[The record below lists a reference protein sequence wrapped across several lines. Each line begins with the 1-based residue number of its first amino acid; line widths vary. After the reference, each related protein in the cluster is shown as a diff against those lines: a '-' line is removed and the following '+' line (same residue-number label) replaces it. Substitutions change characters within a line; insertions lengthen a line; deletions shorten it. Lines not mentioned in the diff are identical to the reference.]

1 MTEHNVFSKRHAEAM
16 AQDKRAIL
24 EEMNLPP
31 AVIDFVRANSKA
43 LQIAIAVAIVAI
55 LGWEGYGKYTSVQ
68 RDRSADLLYQ
78 AMKSDAP
85 DQRVTLL
92 KELTSKYGKSGS
104 GLWGTI
110 EQGHLAFKD
119 GKFKDAATL
128 YESVIGSLSQGSP
141 LFPLIQ
147 FNLAQAYE
155 NLPDQAKAKAAYQ
168 ALAKAPGFTGEADLG
183 LARIAELEGNKDE
196 ARAKYQEYVDLPET
210 KDGPTKEW
218 VKNKIQTLTP
228 EKKASKAD

>member
-1 MTEHNVFSKRHAEAM
+1 MTEHNVFSKKHTEVM

-31 AVIDFVRANSKA
+31 ALIDFLRANA
-43 LQIAIAVAIVAI
+43 QTIQIAILVGIVAI

-68 RDRSADLLYQ
+68 RARSADMLYQ
-78 AMKSDAP
+78 AMKTETP
-85 DQRVTLL
+85 DQRAEQL
-92 KELTSKYGKSGS
+92 KALSAKYGKSGS
-104 GLWGTI
+104 GLWGVV

-119 GKFKDAATL
+119 GKFQEAVIL
-128 YESVIGSLSQGSP
+128 YESALGSISAGNP
-141 LFPLIQ
+141 LLPLVR

-168 ALAKAPGFTGEADLG
+168 ALAETPGFAGEGTLG
-183 LARIAELEGNKDE
+183 LARLAELEGKNDE
-196 ARAKYQEYVDLPET
+196 ARTKYQAYVDLPET

-218 VKNKIQTLTP
+218 AKDKIHSLAP
-228 EKKASKAD
+228 KKDK

>member
-1 MTEHNVFSKRHAEAM
+1 MTEHSVFSKKHLTGIAHE
-16 AQDKRAIL
+16 KRAIL
-24 EEMNLPP
+24 EQMNLPP
-31 AVIDFVRANSKA
+31 AVIDWLHTNAKA
-43 LQIAIAVAIVAI
+43 LQIALAVGIIAI

-78 AMKSDAP
+78 AMQSATAA
-85 DQRVTLL
+85 DQRLNLL
-92 KELTSKYGKSGS
+92 KDLSGKYGKSGS

-119 GKFKDAATL
+119 GKFKEAVTL
-128 YESVIGSLSQGSP
+128 YESVIASLATGSP
-141 LFPLIQ
+141 LFALVQ
-147 FNLAQAYE
+147 YNLAQAYE
-155 NLPDQAKAKAAYQ
+155 NLPDQAKAKTAYL
-168 ALAKAPGFTGEADLG
+168 ALAEVQGFAGEADLG

-218 VKNKIQTLTP
+218 AKNKVQLLTP
-228 EKKASKAD
+228 KKGK